1 MEGKNK
7 SLESLLTF
15 AKLEILLA
23 MFDNAIEWNLY

>member
-1 MEGKNK
+1 MKGKNK

-23 MFDNAIEWNLY
+23 MFDNAEWNLY